1 MNYINATSLTYFHI
15 PMKFSEINALNSNL
29 EEDIIKTKP
38 EYSSTLSLIAPR
50 DKIFGTNSYVTQ
62 QFSYLPAD

>member
-1 MNYINATSLTYFHI
+1 
-15 PMKFSEINALNSNL
+15 MKFSDINALNSNL

-50 DKIFGTNSYVTQ
+50 DKIFGTNSYITQ
-62 QFSYLPAD
+62 HFSYLPTK